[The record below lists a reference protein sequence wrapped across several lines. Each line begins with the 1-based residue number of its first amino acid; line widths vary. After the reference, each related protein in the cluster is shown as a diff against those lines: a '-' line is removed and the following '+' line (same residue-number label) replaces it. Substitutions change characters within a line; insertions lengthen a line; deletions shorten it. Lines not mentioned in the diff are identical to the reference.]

1 MAAGTVRL
9 QLGVLD
15 SRVGCTFAIRKQNLL
30 RTVCA
35 ASPSP
40 RQRSHALPGCDG
52 SLCVTALQGCTYG
65 NITGQDDSALWDCL
79 CPPLPE
85 LPDDPDSE
93 REARCL
99 ELRVVEN
106 VDNAAHHGVL
116 FIKSVWAFGTSMGTF
131 ENADLANSIG
141 LLVPQN
147 TATVTAVLA
156 NVTVHDR
163 HRCLYSLAEALA
175 ALDALLAQDVPS
187 ADLLA
192 YMTSLCMSAGDWQF
206 YKCRA

>member
-1 MAAGTVRL
+1 MNAACCVARKTQNMAAGTVRL

-85 LPDDPDSE
+85 LPGVL
-93 REARCL
+93 L
-99 ELRVVEN
+99 ENGSRALGTLWRDWNATAPGFWIAALLLLTLLFALAPLRRIFMPYHSKPEKP
-106 VDNAAHHGVL
+106 HHGLTYLHRKDIYSWCIIFITQFVL
-116 FIKSVWAFGTSMGTF
+116 GDITGYRD
-131 ENADLANSIG
+131 ENSI
-141 LLVPQN
+141 
-147 TATVTAVLA
+147 
-156 NVTVHDR
+156 
-163 HRCLYSLAEALA
+163 S
-175 ALDALLAQDVPS
+175 DA
-187 ADLLA
+187 
-192 YMTSLCMSAGDWQF
+192 G
-206 YKCRA
+206 R